1 MSRSIKYLWVIL
13 CLTTAVVTASAQQSD
28 AVRKLEAQRK
38 AALAEIEVTDKLLK
52 ETTQSA
58 QSSLNRLNLLANQI
72 LSRKKVIDL
81 LNKETETMEKQINAL
96 QQEIVALEKE
106 LKTKQENYS
115 QSAQRIQRRQA
126 SQDKLL
132 FILSAENF
140 SQSMRR
146 MRYLREFAYWQKQQA
161 SDIVKKQEEIAKRQA
176 EIKASREEK
185 QALLQERENER
196 KKLQG
201 EETNQK
207 KEVQQLN
214 KKQKDLQA
222 QLRKKRQQANTL
234 NKQIEKLI
242 AAEIAKAEAEAKAAR
257 ASANANAEKKPGE
270 KAEPIKEERT
280 AEVKGG
286 YAMTPAEKKL
296 SQDFAGN
303 RGRLPLPLEG
313 RYTIV
318 GHFGEQQHQQLK
330 YVRTNNSG
338 IDIQTTPGT
347 DARAVFSGEVTSIF
361 VVPGFNNSVI
371 VRHGNYLTVYSNLSQ
386 VYVKKGDKVK
396 TRQSLGKIF
405 SDSENGNETILHFQ
419 LWKEKT
425 KLNPAPWLDR

>member
-1 MSRSIKYLWVIL
+1 MSRAKIYLWVIL
-13 CLTTAVVTASAQQSD
+13 LVTGSILTATAQKSD
-28 AVRKLEAQRK
+28 AVRRLEEQRK
-38 AALAEIEVTDKLLK
+38 TALAEIEMTDKLLK

-58 QSSLNRLNLLANQI
+58 QSSLNRLNLLSSQI

-81 LNKETETMEKQINAL
+81 LSQETQAIDNQITGL
-96 QQEIVALEKE
+96 QREISNLEKE
-106 LKTKQENYS
+106 LRTKQENYS
-115 QSAQRIQRRQA
+115 HSAQRMQRRQT

-132 FILSAENF
+132 FILSAESF
-140 SQSMRR
+140 TQSMRR

-161 SDIVKKQEEIAKRQA
+161 NDIIKKQEEITARQTQL
-176 EIKASREEK
+176 KATREEK
-185 QALLQERENER
+185 QALLQTRENER
-196 KKLQG
+196 QKLQG
-201 EETNQK
+201 EETSQK

-222 QLRKKRQQANTL
+222 QLRKKRQQANAL

-242 AAEIAKAEAEAKAAR
+242 AEEIAKAEAEAKAAR
-257 ASANANAEKKPGE
+257 ERAAAAAKKPGE
-270 KAEPIKEERT
+270 KTEPIKEERT
-280 AEVKGG
+280 ADVKGG
-286 YAMTPAEKKL
+286 YAMTPAEKRL

-318 GHFGEQQHQQLK
+318 GYFGEQQHQQLK

-338 IDIQTTPGT
+338 IDIQTSPGT
-347 DARAVFSGEVTSIF
+347 DARAVFNGEVTSIF
-361 VVPGFNNSVI
+361 VIPGFNNSVI

-386 VYVKKGDKVK
+386 VYVKKGDKVT
-396 TRQSLGKIF
+396 TRQPLGKIF
-405 SDSENGNETILHFQ
+405 SDTENANETILHFQ

-425 KLNPAPWLDR
+425 KLNPTPWLDR

>member
-1 MSRSIKYLWVIL
+1 MNKVKIYLWVIL
-13 CLTTAVVTASAQQSD
+13 LVSGSILTASAQNSA
-28 AVRKLEAQRK
+28 AVRKLEEQRK
-38 AALAEIEVTDKLLK
+38 KALAEIEMTDKLLK

-58 QSSLNRLNLLANQI
+58 QSSLSRLNLLASQI

-81 LNKETETMEKQINAL
+81 LNRETQAIDSQITSL
-96 QQEIVALEKE
+96 QREITNLEKE

-115 QSAQRIQRRQA
+115 RSAQRMQRRQT

-140 SQSMRR
+140 TQSMRR

-161 SDIVKKQEEIAKRQA
+161 NDILKKREEITVRQT
-176 EIKASREEK
+176 ELKATREEK
-185 QALLQERENER
+185 QALLQSREEER

-222 QLRKKRQQANTL
+222 QLRKKRQQANAL
-234 NKQIEKLI
+234 NRQIEKLI
-242 AAEIAKAEAEAKAAR
+242 AEEIAKAEAEAKAAR
-257 ASANANAEKKPGE
+257 DRATAAKKPGE
-270 KAEPIKEERT
+270 KAEPAKDERT
-280 AEVKGG
+280 ADTKGG

-338 IDIQTTPGT
+338 IDIQTAPGT
-347 DARAVFSGEVTSIF
+347 DARAVFNGEVTSIF
-361 VVPGFNNSVI
+361 VIPGFNNSVI

-386 VYVKKGDKVK
+386 VYVKKGDKVT
-396 TRQSLGKIF
+396 TRQALGKIF

>member
-1 MSRSIKYLWVIL
+1 MSKAKIYLWVIL
-13 CLTTAVVTASAQQSD
+13 LVTGSILTASAQKSA
-28 AVRKLEAQRK
+28 AVRKLEEQRK
-38 AALAEIEVTDKLLK
+38 AALAEIEMTDKLLK

-58 QSSLNRLNLLANQI
+58 QSSLNRLNLISSQI

-81 LNKETETMEKQINAL
+81 LNQETQAIDNQITSL
-96 QQEIVALEKE
+96 QREISNLEKE

-115 QSAQRIQRRQA
+115 HSAQHMQRRQT

-140 SQSMRR
+140 TQSMRR

-161 SDIVKKQEEIAKRQA
+161 NDIIKKREEITARQT
-176 EIKASREEK
+176 ELKATREEK
-185 QALLQERENER
+185 QALLQIREDERQ
-196 KKLQG
+196 KLQG

-207 KEVQQLN
+207 KEVQLLN

-222 QLRKKRQQANTL
+222 QLRKKRQQANAL
-234 NKQIEKLI
+234 NKQIEKQI
-242 AAEIAKAEAEAKAAR
+242 AEEIAKAEVEAKAAR
-257 ASANANAEKKPGE
+257 ERAPGE
-270 KAEPIKEERT
+270 KAEPAKDERIADT
-280 AEVKGG
+280 KGG

-318 GHFGEQQHQQLK
+318 GYFGEQQHQELK
-330 YVRTNNSG
+330 YVRTNNNG
-338 IDIQTTPGT
+338 IDIQTNPGT
-347 DARAVFSGEVTSIF
+347 DARAVFNGEVTSIF

-386 VYVKKGDKVK
+386 VYVKKGDKVT
-396 TRQSLGKIF
+396 TRQPLGKIF